1 MTEEKLSATDAALR
15 RRITELSVHIPC
27 GQQWVYD
34 DGSICPTVDASGRPV
49 CADNRMAV
57 TGWDGRFCMNHRMF
71 S

>member
-34 DGSICPTVDASGRPV
+34 EGNICPTVDASGRRV
-49 CADNRMAV
+49 CADNRVAV
-57 TGWDGRFCMNHRMF
+57 NDWDGRFCMNHRMF